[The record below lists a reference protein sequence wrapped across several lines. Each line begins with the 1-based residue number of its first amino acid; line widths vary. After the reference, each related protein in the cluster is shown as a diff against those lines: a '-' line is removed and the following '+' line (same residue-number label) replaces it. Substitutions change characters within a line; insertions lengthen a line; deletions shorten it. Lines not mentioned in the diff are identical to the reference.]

1 MNIGKVSYG
10 TLWQSWTDFQ
20 LDFCAER
27 VTDQEKTVGFSSW
40 YIAIAHQLLK
50 LAGTRGHRQ
59 FRNNILEV
67 SRKTHWFWWQ
77 HWSARFPWL
86 ISTLSLLVCI
96 CADSHWAQ
104 ACEISQKAPCLL
116 IQAHCLIS
124 LLAVTPVF
132 NVMFSLC
139 ASQSQSDN
147 CFWRTTACFALSAC
161 YLPVLSLLIGFRL
174 SSSSNRTAVCRSQH
188 SGSHLSE
195 VLPSCL
201 FFSCSLNRA
210 GRFSK
215 WKNFKLG
222 QHLLPAQRV
231 GRGYL
236 SASTQAGRRKE
247 GTEQTF
253 ISHHIQLNW
262 IFHRYVV
269 MKD

>member
-104 ACEISQKAPCLL
+104 AYEISQKAPCLL

-132 NVMFSLC
+132 NVIFSLC

-201 FFSCSLNRA
+201 FLLTEQSRQVFKMEKFLTGTAFVTSTKSGSGISL
-210 GRFSK
+210 RFHS
-215 WKNFKLG
+215 G
-222 QHLLPAQRV
+222 
-231 GRGYL
+231 
-236 SASTQAGRRKE
+236 RKE
-247 GTEQTF
+247 KRRHRANIYF
-253 ISHHIQLNW
+253 SSYSAKLNFPQ
-262 IFHRYVV
+262 ICGNERLV
-269 MKD
+269 